1 MTLGGI
7 YDYGRGTCSIVLTF
21 SQNVISDEGTDQI
34 LDNENLSVVR
44 NTWVFNFTC
53 DILTQYISFMTLIQK
68 TSEELRNKIIRRMQN
83 KGKESNEYS

>member
-1 MTLGGI
+1 MITEGVH
-7 YDYGRGTCSIVLTF
+7 DNESGTCSIVLTF
-21 SQNVISDEGTDQI
+21 SQNVISDGGRNQI

-44 NTWVFNFTC
+44 ITRVFNFTC